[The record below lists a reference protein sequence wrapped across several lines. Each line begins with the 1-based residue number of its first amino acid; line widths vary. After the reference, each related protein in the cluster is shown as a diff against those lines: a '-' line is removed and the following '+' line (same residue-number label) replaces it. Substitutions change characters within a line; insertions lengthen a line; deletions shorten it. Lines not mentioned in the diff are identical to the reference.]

1 MVPDESGRSGETSA
15 GRSWRARLHEFLE
28 DEEHITRPARLVRR
42 TLLIL
47 ILASVA
53 AGILESEPSVHAAY
67 GPLLH
72 LIETGGVLIF
82 TIEYVL
88 RVWSCV
94 EDRAG
99 RYQHPIKGRLRYM
112 ATPLAL
118 IDLLAIAPFYLAL
131 VVPID
136 LIFLRLFRLLRILK
150 ITRYSP
156 ALGVLEVVFYNE
168 RRSLLSALLVV
179 AVAIVLAGGL
189 IHVVEG
195 EVQPEWFGTIPKGM
209 WWAVVTLTTV
219 GYGDAI
225 PVTPLGKIVGGLTAL
240 CAIATLALPTA
251 ILGAGF
257 ARELQKQDFVNR
269 ASMVTRVPVF
279 RHLQPAQLAEVTGLL
294 HPRILPA
301 RYIVV
306 REGEHPEAMYFIDD
320 GKVVLRSGDRRVTLG
335 PGAFFG
341 ELAILEGRPREATV
355 ITLTPC
361 RLLELDASDFHRL
374 IAGDSTLREA
384 ILAETRE
391 RARLHGL
398 AETRT
403 LAGRQAE
410 RKGEE
415 AASTERPPR

>member
-1 MVPDESGRSGETSA
+1 MPDESGRSGETSA
-15 GRSWRARLHEFLE
+15 GRSWRAWLHELLE
-28 DEEHITRPARLVRR
+28 DEERTTGRARLVRR
-42 TLLIL
+42 VLLVLIL
-47 ILASVA
+47 TTVA

-67 GPLLH
+67 GLLLH

-82 TIEYVL
+82 TLEYAA

-99 RYQHPIKGRLRYM
+99 RYQHPINGRLRYV

-118 IDLLAIAPFYLAL
+118 IDLLAVAPFYLAL

-168 RRSLLSALLVV
+168 RRALLSALLVV
-179 AVAIVLAGGL
+179 AVAVVLAGGL

-195 EVQPEWFGTIPKGM
+195 EAQPEMFGSIPKVM
-209 WWAVVTLTTV
+209 WWAVVTLTTI
-219 GYGDAI
+219 GYGDAYPI
-225 PVTPLGKIVGGLTAL
+225 TPLGKIVGGLTAL
-240 CAIATLALPTA
+240 CAIGTLALPTA

-257 ARELQKQDFVNR
+257 ARELQKREFVDR

-279 RHLQPAQLAEVTGLL
+279 RYLRPAQLAEITGLL
-294 HPRILPA
+294 HPRVLPP

-306 REGEHPEAMYFIDD
+306 RAGEHPEAIYFIDE
-320 GKVVLRSGDRRVTLG
+320 GKVVMRRGNRRITLG

-341 ELAILEGRPREATV
+341 ELAILEGRQREATV

-374 IAGDSTLREA
+374 IAGDPTLREA

-391 RARLHGL
+391 RARRHDLG
-398 AETRT
+398 ETPT
-403 LAGRQAE
+403 LAGLQAE

-415 AASTERPPR
+415 AASTDRPPR